1 MPFDRYMLMK
11 KCWKLEPQQRPT
23 FSELLA
29 SLDKTL
35 TTVADYMEL
44 SMTLRQP
51 ELEEQRYVEITSSS
65 ATITRNLQASGMI
78 NYSLIHLS

>member
-1 MPFDRYMLMK
+1 MK
-11 KCWKLEPQQRPT
+11 KCWKLDPQQRPT

-44 SMTLRQP
+44 GMTLQPP
-51 ELEEQRYVEITSSS
+51 ELEEQQYVEMASPS
-65 ATITRNLQASGMI
+65 ATITHNIQPSGMLL
-78 NYSLIHLS
+78 YCLIHLN

>member
-1 MPFDRYMLMK
+1 MK

-44 SMTLRQP
+44 SMTLQQP
-51 ELEEQRYVEITSSS
+51 ELEEQRYVEMTSPS
-65 ATITRNLQASGMI
+65 ATITRNVQPSGMI
-78 NYSLIHLS
+78 KLIIVL

>member
-1 MPFDRYMLMK
+1 MPFDSYMLMN
-11 KCWKLEPQQRPT
+11 KCWKLDPKQRPT

-35 TTVADYMEL
+35 TAVADYMEL
-44 SMTLRQP
+44 GLTLQQP

-65 ATITRNLQASGMI
+65 ATITHNLQASGMI